1 MLLSVAAL
9 VAGLQLSAAFV
20 GDGGQKPLGFE
31 REPKGTTTKGKKQPN
46 IVFILTDDQD
56 LHLQSLDYLPLIK
69 KHLADEGTTY
79 KRHYCTTAICCP
91 ARVSLWTG
99 KQAHNTN
106 VTDVSPPYGG
116 YPKFISQGFNEAYL
130 PVWLQEAGYDTY
142 YTGKLFNAH
151 TVDNYDSPYIAG
163 WNGSDFLLDPY
174 TYSYLNAT
182 FQRNRDPPVNYED
195 QYSVDVL
202 AEKAYGFLD
211 DAAKNVHGGGRP
223 FFLGIAPIAPHS
235 NVEPRLP
242 SSSSGVGT
250 LHRRPTSEEDDI
262 EKFVSFTPP
271 IPAARHAHLF
281 PDVVVPRTPHFN
293 PSSRSSGV
301 SWISQ
306 LPVQSAE
313 NVAFNDYFY
322 RQRLRTLQSVDELVA
337 GVVARLERYGLLEN
351 TYVFYT
357 TDNGYHIGQHRLQPG
372 KECGFEE
379 DINVPLIVRGP
390 GIRRGQVEEGMVTS
404 HVDLAPTVLKLAGVL
419 DGGNT
424 DRKPKRR
431 KEEEFG
437 LDGEAI
443 PLTAEELMEAKEEG
457 KRHEHVTVEYWGFA
471 VSEGRGFGKDETRF
485 WTNNTYKAVRILGEG
500 YNLYYSVWCSGEH
513 ELYDLQTDRYQLNNL
528 LDPSSLASGKT
539 PASLLGVAFQKVVAR
554 LDSLLFILK
563 SCKGK
568 TCIRPWEALH
578 PAGNV
583 QNLHDALSSKFDT
596 FYEKGQRRVKF
607 DRCERGYIV
616 DAEGPQFET
625 DGLVYRDGHRWDQWV

>member
-1 MLLSVAAL
+1 MRFSAPAL
-9 VAGLQLSAAFV
+9 VASLQLSAAFV
-20 GDGGQKPLGFE
+20 VDGGQKPLSFGQK
-31 REPKGTTTKGKKQPN
+31 PKGTTTKGNKPN

-56 LHLQSLDYLPLIK
+56 LHLQSLDYLPLIQ

-182 FQRNRDPPVNYED
+182 FQRNRDPPVSYEG

-211 DAAKNVHGGGRP
+211 DAAENVHNRP

-235 NVEPRLP
+235 NVEPRFP
-242 SSSSGVGT
+242 SSAGINT
-250 LHRRPTSEEDDI
+250 LHRRPTNEQDDI
-262 EKFVSFTPP
+262 EKFVSFAPP
-271 IPAARHAHLF
+271 IPAARHADLF
-281 PDVVVPRTPHFN
+281 PEVIVPRTPHFN
-293 PSSRSSGV
+293 PSSRASGV
-301 SWISQ
+301 SWISR
-306 LPVQSAE
+306 LPLQNAE
-313 NVAFNDYFY
+313 NVAFNDHFY

-337 GVVARLERYGLLEN
+337 GVVSRLERYGLLED

-390 GIRRGQVEEGMVTS
+390 GVARGEVAEVVTS
-404 HVDLAPTVLKLAGVL
+404 HVDLAPTVLKLAGAL
-419 DGGNT
+419 GG
-424 DRKPKRR
+424 DDKK
-431 KEEEFG
+431 EEFG

-443 PLTAEELMEAKEEG
+443 PLTAEDLVEAKEKG
-457 KRHEHVTVEYWGFA
+457 KRYEHVTVEYWGFA
-471 VSEGRGFGKDETRF
+471 VSEGRVFEKDATRF

-539 PASLLGVAFQKVVAR
+539 PTSLLGVPFQKVVAR
-554 LDSLLFILK
+554 LDSLLFVLK

-583 QNLHDALSSKFDT
+583 QNLYDALSSRFDS
-596 FYEKGQRRVKF
+596 FYEKEQKRVEF

-616 DAEGPQFET
+616 EAEGPQFET